1 MPKFLVMFV
10 SAFLLL
16 VLVTSRAWTAE
27 FVVEPLT
34 VPVMKSVFG
43 QVQSRDILPAR
54 ARIGGTIVEVTVEEG
69 DQVAAG
75 DVIAR
80 VVDPKLALQLDA
92 LDARIKAVSAQLEN
106 ARTNK
111 KRAEELFAR
120 GTIAKSRLDEL
131 RTQADVLTNEHG
143 AVQAERSVIVQKS
156 KEGAVAAPTA
166 GRVLSV
172 PLSQGSVILPGETVA
187 TIAGGGYFLRL
198 SLPERHAA
206 GFTKGDD
213 VIVGQRGLFPDQTSP
228 LSLKGK
234 IVKVYPEIKDGRVLA
249 DVDVEGLG
257 NFFVGERT
265 LVSIPIGSRR
275 IIAVPPGAIVTRH
288 GLDFVTIVQGQARI
302 EVTVIP
308 GETFATTPGPRT
320 EILTGLHDGDTVVVP

>member
-1 MPKFLVMFV
+1 MPKFLVMLV
-10 SAFLLL
+10 SAFFLL
-16 VLVTSRAWTAE
+16 VLATSRAWTAE

-54 ARIGGTIVEVTVEEG
+54 ARIGGTIVEVAVEEG

-92 LDARIKAVSAQLEN
+92 LDARIKAVFAQLEN

-131 RTQADVLTNEHG
+131 QTQADVLTNDHG
-143 AVQAERSVIVQKS
+143 AIQAERSVIVQRS
-156 KEGAVAAPTA
+156 KEGAIAAPAA

-172 PLSQGSVILPGETVA
+172 LLRQGSVILPGETVA
-187 TIAGGGYFLRL
+187 TIASGGYFLRL

-206 GFTKGDD
+206 GFTEGGE
-213 VIVGQRGLFPDQTSP
+213 VIVGQRGLVPDQTSP
-228 LSLKGK
+228 SSLKGK

-257 NFFVGERT
+257 DFFVGERT
-265 LVSIPIGSRR
+265 LVSIQIGSRL
-275 IIAVPPGAIVTRH
+275 IIAIPPSAIVTRH
-288 GLDFVTIVQGQARI
+288 GLDFVTIVQGQTRI

-308 GETFATTPGPRT
+308 GETFATTSGPRT